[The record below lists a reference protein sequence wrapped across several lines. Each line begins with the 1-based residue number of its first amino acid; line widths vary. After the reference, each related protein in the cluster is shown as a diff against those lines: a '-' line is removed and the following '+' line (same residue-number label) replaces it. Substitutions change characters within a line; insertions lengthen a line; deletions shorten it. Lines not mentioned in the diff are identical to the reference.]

1 MAELMTIGQVAD
13 AVDMA
18 TSTLRYYDDIGLVEP
33 TTRISGQR
41 RYTDRAVRRLRV
53 IDSCQQAGF
62 TLEEIGQL
70 LDSTGDWQSLAR
82 RKRHEL
88 HARIQQLQQA
98 VQLVDAALA
107 CGCDNLEGCE
117 RERHP
122 ADGHAS
128 TKSHDTG
135 CLTDPTLAQPSD
147 GLHSRD
153 R

>member
-1 MAELMTIGQVAD
+1 MPELMTIGQVAD

-53 IDSCQQAGF
+53 IDSCQRAGF
-62 TLEEIGQL
+62 TLDEIAQL
-70 LDSTGDWQSLAR
+70 LDSTGDWTSLAR
-82 RKRHEL
+82 RKLDEL

-98 VQLVDAALA
+98 VQLVDDALA

-122 ADGHAS
+122 AGGRGS
-128 TKSHDTG
+128 NTNG
-135 CLTDPTLAQPSD
+135 EVGYLTDPTGTPTP
-147 GLHSRD
+147 
-153 R
+153 